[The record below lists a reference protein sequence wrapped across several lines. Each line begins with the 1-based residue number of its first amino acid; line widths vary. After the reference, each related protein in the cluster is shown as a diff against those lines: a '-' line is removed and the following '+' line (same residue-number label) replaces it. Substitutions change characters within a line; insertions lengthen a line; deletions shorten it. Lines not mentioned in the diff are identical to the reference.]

1 MKKKLNEAEY
11 NLSITGLNTT
21 DGDTLSQIVAMAN
34 QADNGGMGEVAP
46 EAAPIDPYEDGM
58 VDDTAIDTP
67 FDTMEDDPTTD
78 EMGYGVPVDEPE
90 MNAYANPEM
99 DTAVVPVD
107 DMMDDDNDIMP
118 DDFVN
123 GEDEMEENNFNE
135 EDPYTHPCAHEDS
148 GNILTEDEG
157 KSGYSVM
164 VKDKEYA
171 RIDTDKE
178 YSDDEII
185 NQFLKQYMA
194 KTGKEFPYIDQI
206 VVQRNGGDVEED
218 VLLPKDDD
226 NEFIPEEEDFMVED
240 DDFDMSDEQINEEID
255 NILWS
260 AGMKGC
266 SKKEEKGVNTK
277 SLMEDDKVVDEAK
290 ATWKPSDED
299 PNVDSMA
306 YLDDDVKQVYD
317 LYKSGDYT
325 PSEIFSMLKDA
336 GLEYKRARQI
346 LQQWLC
352 EKRLGE
358 SENPEMN
365 LEDCD
370 APNPAEMNL
379 DDKKKKLKEGFYV
392 ATNDDDYVQGGF
404 ESEDEAQEW
413 IYNYCND
420 NMLNPEDYTVYEDEG
435 SWEVD
440 GFTYDTEREA
450 RNAYKQACEC
460 EPSEDHILMFD
471 GNVIN
476 SFIAESAYE
485 MNLGDKEQVD
495 EALTQNIDMN
505 AFLDKFNKE
514 YDFLYKNRDR
524 VAGYEEARDYF
535 DEWVKKPE
543 SKEFMKKFF
552 EIRGDIVSSDREAA
566 AFAFALE
573 SFGLLES
580 AYSPKLKDP
589 NRKTPTRA
597 NYVDVNVN
605 ADAKSGTLGFEYPA
619 PTNGKVSLSP
629 KAGKI
634 METAKHLMSKAEGEK
649 KDKLLSRYTFK
660 LMNEGVSFSDA
671 KRILS
676 KF

>member
-46 EAAPIDPYEDGM
+46 EAAPTDPYEDGM
-58 VDDTAIDTP
+58 VDDTTIDTP
-67 FDTMEDDPTTD
+67 FDTIEDDPTTD

-90 MNAYANPEM
+90 KNAYANPEM

-135 EDPYTHPCAHEDS
+135 EEPYTHPCAHEDS

-266 SKKEEKGVNTK
+266 SDKEEKGVNTK
-277 SLMEDDKVVDEAK
+277 SLMEDDSSNTFQNLSDEKVQELYKKYKEQGLSDDEIFDKIYSEDCNLDNVDEAK
-290 ATWKPSDED
+290 AVWKPSDED

-306 YLDDDVKQVYD
+306 YLDDDAKQVYD
-317 LYKSGDYT
+317 LYLTGDY
-325 PSEIFSMLKDA
+325 SNKEIIDMLRDA
-336 GLEYKRARQI
+336 GFDYQGARQL
-346 LQQWLC
+346 LQDWIALN
-352 EKRLGE
+352 E

-365 LEDCD
+365 MKDCD

-379 DDKKKKLKEGFYV
+379 DDK
-392 ATNDDDYVQGGF
+392 
-404 ESEDEAQEW
+404 
-413 IYNYCND
+413 
-420 NMLNPEDYTVYEDEG
+420 
-435 SWEVD
+435 
-440 GFTYDTEREA
+440 
-450 RNAYKQACEC
+450 
-460 EPSEDHILMFD
+460 
-471 GNVIN
+471 
-476 SFIAESAYE
+476 
-485 MNLGDKEQVD
+485 EQVD
-495 EALTQNIDMN
+495 EALTQDVDMK

>member
-34 QADNGGMGEVAP
+34 QADNGGMDEVAP

-99 DTAVVPVD
+99 DTAVVPTD
-107 DMMDDDNDIMP
+107 DMMDDDNNIMP

-157 KSGYSVM
+157 KTGYSVM

-266 SKKEEKGVNTK
+266 SDKEEKGVNTK
-277 SLMEDDKVVDEAK
+277 SLMEDDSSNTFQNLSDEKVQELYKKYKEQGLSDDEIFDKIYSEDCNLDNVDEAK
-290 ATWKPSDED
+290 AKAVWKPFDED
-299 PNVDSMA
+299 PNIDSMA
-306 YLDDDVKQVYD
+306 YLDDDAKQVYD
-317 LYKSGDYT
+317 LYLTGDY
-325 PSEIFSMLKDA
+325 SNKEIIEMLRDA
-336 GLEYKRARQI
+336 GFDYQGARQL
-346 LQQWLC
+346 LQDWIALN
-352 EKRLGE
+352 E

-365 LEDCD
+365 MEDCD

-379 DDKKKKLKEGFYV
+379 DDK
-392 ATNDDDYVQGGF
+392 
-404 ESEDEAQEW
+404 
-413 IYNYCND
+413 
-420 NMLNPEDYTVYEDEG
+420 
-435 SWEVD
+435 
-440 GFTYDTEREA
+440 
-450 RNAYKQACEC
+450 
-460 EPSEDHILMFD
+460 
-471 GNVIN
+471 
-476 SFIAESAYE
+476 
-485 MNLGDKEQVD
+485 EQVD
-495 EALTQNIDMN
+495 EALTQDVDMN

-524 VAGYEEARDYF
+524 VAGYDEARDYF

-597 NYVDVNVN
+597 NYQDVNIN

>member
-78 EMGYGVPVDEPE
+78 EMGYGVPVDDEPE

-107 DMMDDDNDIMP
+107 DMMGDDNDIMP

-135 EDPYTHPCAHEDS
+135 EEPYTHPCAHEDS

-266 SKKEEKGVNTK
+266 SDKEEKGVNTK
-277 SLMEDDKVVDEAK
+277 SLMEDDSSNTFQNLSDEKVQELYKKYKEQGLSDDEIFDKIYSEDCNLDNVDEAK
-290 ATWKPSDED
+290 AVWKPSDEN
-299 PNVDSMA
+299 PSVDSMS
-306 YLDDDVKQVYD
+306 YLDDDVKQVYE
-317 LYKSGDYT
+317 LYQSGDY
-325 PSEIFSMLKDA
+325 SDKEIIDMLQDA
-336 GLEYKRARQI
+336 GCSYQRARQI
-346 LQQWLC
+346 FQDWIA
-352 EKRLGE
+352 EKHLGE

-365 LEDCD
+365 MEDCD

-379 DDKKKKLKEGFYV
+379 DDK
-392 ATNDDDYVQGGF
+392 
-404 ESEDEAQEW
+404 
-413 IYNYCND
+413 
-420 NMLNPEDYTVYEDEG
+420 
-435 SWEVD
+435 
-440 GFTYDTEREA
+440 
-450 RNAYKQACEC
+450 
-460 EPSEDHILMFD
+460 
-471 GNVIN
+471 
-476 SFIAESAYE
+476 
-485 MNLGDKEQVD
+485 EQVD
-495 EALTQNIDMN
+495 EALTQDVDMN

>member
-46 EAAPIDPYEDGM
+46 EAAPADPYEDGM

-67 FDTMEDDPTTD
+67 FDTIEDDTTTD

-90 MNAYANPEM
+90 KNAYANPEM

-206 VVQRNGGDVEED
+206 VVQHNGGDVEED

-266 SKKEEKGVNTK
+266 SDKEEKGVNTK
-277 SLMEDDKVVDEAK
+277 SLMEDDQNKSDLSIGSIVVLNDGRRVEIVGRAFGSGGVQCGYKVFDENSDVDPDDPEEIMFDDIKFITDEIAEAK
-290 ATWKPSDED
+290 AVWKPADED

-306 YLDDDVKQVYD
+306 YLDDDAKQVYD
-317 LYKSGDYT
+317 LYLTGDY
-325 PSEIFSMLKDA
+325 SNKEIIDMLRDA
-336 GLEYKRARQI
+336 GFDYQGARQL
-346 LQQWLC
+346 LQDWIALN
-352 EKRLGE
+352 E

-365 LEDCD
+365 MEDCD

-379 DDKKKKLKEGFYV
+379 D
-392 ATNDDDYVQGGF
+392 
-404 ESEDEAQEW
+404 
-413 IYNYCND
+413 
-420 NMLNPEDYTVYEDEG
+420 
-435 SWEVD
+435 
-440 GFTYDTEREA
+440 
-450 RNAYKQACEC
+450 
-460 EPSEDHILMFD
+460 
-471 GNVIN
+471 
-476 SFIAESAYE
+476 
-485 MNLGDKEQVD
+485 DKEQVD

-514 YDFLYKNRDR
+514 YDFLYKNHDR

-573 SFGLLES
+573 SFDLLES

>member
-135 EDPYTHPCAHEDS
+135 EEPYTHPCAHEDS

-277 SLMEDDKVVDEAK
+277 SLMEDDSSNTFQNLSDEKVQELYKKYKEQGLSDDEIFDKIYSEDCNLDNVDEAK
-290 ATWKPSDED
+290 AVWKPADED
-299 PNVDSMA
+299 PNIDSMA
-306 YLDDDVKQVYD
+306 YLDDDAKQVYD
-317 LYKSGDYT
+317 LYLTGDY
-325 PSEIFSMLKDA
+325 SNKEIIDMLRDA
-336 GLEYKRARQI
+336 GFDYQGARQL
-346 LQQWLC
+346 LQDWIALN
-352 EKRLGE
+352 E

-365 LEDCD
+365 MEDCD

-379 DDKKKKLKEGFYV
+379 DDK
-392 ATNDDDYVQGGF
+392 
-404 ESEDEAQEW
+404 
-413 IYNYCND
+413 
-420 NMLNPEDYTVYEDEG
+420 
-435 SWEVD
+435 
-440 GFTYDTEREA
+440 
-450 RNAYKQACEC
+450 
-460 EPSEDHILMFD
+460 
-471 GNVIN
+471 
-476 SFIAESAYE
+476 
-485 MNLGDKEQVD
+485 EQVD
-495 EALTQNIDMN
+495 EADGKKYFYGIKPIQYIYHGDWSDPELRYKGHSINYWDFEN
-505 AFLDKFNKE
+505 ALYEIFKEEGGQPDNDKAF
-514 YDFLYKNRDR
+514 
-524 VAGYEEARDYF
+524 G
-535 DEWVKKPE
+535 EWVQNNKDLVK
-543 SKEFMKKFF
+543 S
-552 EIRGDIVSSDREAA
+552 EIEDWISLG
-566 AFAFALE
+566 
-573 SFGLLES
+573 ES

-619 PTNGKVSLSP
+619 PTNGKVSLSS